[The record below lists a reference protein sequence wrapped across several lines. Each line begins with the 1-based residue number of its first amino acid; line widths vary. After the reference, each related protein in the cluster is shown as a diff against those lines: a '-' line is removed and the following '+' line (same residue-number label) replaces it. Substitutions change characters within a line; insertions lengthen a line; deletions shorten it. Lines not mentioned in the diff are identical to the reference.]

1 MKKLVISVTL
11 LIIFLS
17 LPVPASFSQEKEDLP
32 MSLKECVEIAL
43 GKNPDLQSE
52 KIVIDKFYRALEE
65 KNRGR
70 LPEIFLEYSG
80 GGGVL
85 FDSNDIL
92 TSEVGI
98 VVSQPLYHGGEITYD
113 QEEALLN
120 YEKELFGYDALK
132 DTVIYEAYIYYYD
145 LVRQNKLLE
154 IGYADLERSNLLL
167 SISEAR
173 FRAGD
178 IAEIE
183 VLKAQVEVAQSQDNI
198 IANQARKDDSNDRL
212 TRFLELNYETEI
224 ITTEEIEY
232 NPFLSTQEECIEIAI
247 NNKPQLKSSLLD
259 IDLAQIALEKVK
271 NDILPEI
278 DIVSTL
284 RYGSQTDTLPA
295 ETCQVFLN
303 ATWIFPVY
311 DRGKREN
318 QIKDSEADIEIKEI
332 NYNEVEKDVILQ
344 IRTAYRN
351 LKTLESRIEL
361 REKIVDQAEQSQIAT
376 QLQYETGF
384 ATILE
389 VTTTSQAL
397 TAAKI
402 NAMESL
408 IDYHLA
414 KENLSFIMGTIG
426 NDMEKL
432 NRPEE

>member
-1 MKKLVISVTL
+1 
-11 LIIFLS
+11 
-17 LPVPASFSQEKEDLP
+17 
-32 MSLKECVEIAL
+32 MSLKECLQIAL
-43 GKNPDLQSE
+43 EKNPDLQSG
-52 KIVIDKFYRALEE
+52 KIIIDKFYRALEE

-98 VVSQPLYHGGEITYD
+98 VISQPLYHGGEITYG

-120 YEKELFGYDALK
+120 YEKELFGYEALR
-132 DTVIYEAYIYYYD
+132 DTVIYEAYRYYYD

-284 RYGSQTDTLPA
+284 KYGSQTNILPA

-303 ATWIFPVY
+303 ATWVFPVY

-344 IRTAYRN
+344 IRSAYRN

-408 IDYHLA
+408 IDYQLA

-426 NDMEKL
+426 NDTEKL